1 MINKSISCFITL
13 IACYFNIHLMLLVIN
28 CDALVC
34 SFKFPAGSSQYVLQL
49 VSTGSIFRTVSAS
62 VSPSVLGYIIN
73 VIHNI
78 CAVCLFLWCNVGSIV
93 CLIGTDI
100 NGAVLDSV
108 GIVHIGFRKDDS
120 ISYICGSTIQT
131 LVSRQTTRLV
141 QTEVVLQA
149 GIAEAEIVST
159 FVALVLKW
167 ESLSLISCEVTI
179 AFLEF
184 AAQVITVH
192 VAVVGWIHL
201 ARCSRVYLI
210 CDAFAVVVIIIDDT
224 VVE

>member
-1 MINKSISCFITL
+1 MINKSLSGFISLIT
-13 IACYFNIHLMLLVIN
+13 CHFYIHL
-28 CDALVC
+28 ALTC
-34 SFKFPAGSSQYVLQL
+34 RIKFLSRSSQHILQL
-49 VSTGSIFRTVSAS
+49 VSTGSVFRTVSTS

-73 VIHNI
+73 VIYNACI
-78 CAVCLFLWCNVGSIV
+78 VCLCLWCNIGSIV
-93 CLIGTDI
+93 SFVGTDI

-108 GIVHIGFRKDDS
+108 GIVHVGFRQDDS

-131 LVSRQTTRLV
+131 LVARQTTRLV

-159 FVALVLKW
+159 FVGLVLKW

-192 VAVVGWIHL
+192 ITVVGWIHL
-201 ARCSRVYLI
+201 ARCCRVYLI

>member
-1 MINKSISCFITL
+1 
-13 IACYFNIHLMLLVIN
+13 MLLAIL
-28 CDALVC
+28 CDALVGG
-34 SFKFPAGSSQYVLQL
+34 FKFLASSSQHVLQL
-49 VSTGSIFRTVSAS
+49 VSTGSIFRTVSTS

-73 VIHNI
+73 VIHSTS
-78 CAVCLFLWCNVGSIV
+78 AVCLFLWCDIGSIV

-100 NGAVLDSV
+100 YGAVLDSV
-108 GIVHIGFRKDDS
+108 GIVHIGFRQDDS

-131 LVSRQTTRLV
+131 LVACQTTRLV

-149 GIAEAEIVST
+149 GIAESESLFLST
-159 FVALVLKW
+159 FVGLILKW
-167 ESLSLISCEVTI
+167 ERQICAREISMLGKELFVII
-179 AFLEF
+179 A
-184 AAQVITVH
+184 TVH